1 MEKEIDDYIFPIR
14 FSDCDSR
21 SRLRV
26 SAFFDFMEE
35 TAILDAEKNGCGIWK
50 LLQSIPTGW
59 QSHI

>member
-50 LLQSIPTGW
+50 LL
-59 QSHI
+59 